1 MIECTLAYD
10 AMVRIVL
17 ENVREQSGCIASS
30 EGLERYDIRNLM
42 LPPLGKLGI
51 VIWQPIQCRPGFRRW
66 RTTSL
71 EYLEQLIDVGPT
83 GKQRNAGRHLG
94 KDTPHGPHIDGGRI
108 AIGAQEK
115 LRRPIPQCDDLIRV
129 RTVGQTR

>member
-10 AMVRIVL
+10 AMVRVVL
-17 ENVREQSGCIASS
+17 KDVREQSGCIARS
-30 EGLERYDIRNLM
+30 EGLERYDVRNLM

-51 VIWQPIQCRPGFRRW
+51 VIRQPIQRRPGFWRR
-66 RTTSL
+66 RATSL

-83 GKQRNAGRHLG
+83 SKQRNAGRHLG

-108 AIGAQEK
+108 AIGTQEQ

-129 RTVGQTR
+129 RAVGQAR